1 MRFSLFSFRRFQVE
15 IATLTRENDK
25 TRIRI
30 LTEKEVNELIK
41 QYDEEQARLEAEKLA
56 KEKAA
61 QGKWTK
67 QIFI

>member
-1 MRFSLFSFRRFQVE
+1 
-15 IATLTRENDK
+15 
-25 TRIRI
+25 

-61 QGKWTK
+61 QGK
-67 QIFI
+67 